1 MDHKFDFERGPVRP
15 IVYVKPVLVADLPA
29 EVRAQMPDLK
39 QVYAV
44 HDKDGDQLA
53 LVVDRRLAFALARQ
67 HDMEPVSVN

>member
-1 MDHKFDFERGPVRP
+1 M
-15 IVYVKPVLVADLPA
+15 PA
-29 EVRAQMPDLK
+29 LK